1 MMNESSFA
9 ITDKAVKF
17 TVSYTNAG
25 YSENFSATLWYSFDR
40 ENNKIYMSWDVDS
53 QTNYGN
59 SDIFLYMDIVYLFF
73 FQSGKHAM
81 I

>member
-17 TVSYTNAG
+17 TVSYTN
-25 YSENFSATLWYSFDR
+25 ATLWYSFDR

-59 SDIFLYMDIVYLFF
+59 SDIFLYMDIDYNFSDGSLLSFHIKTL
-73 FQSGKHAM
+73 QEST
-81 I
+81 